1 MISTDLTQFMMVV
14 EGLNKL
20 SLSDF

>member
-1 MISTDLTQFMMVV
+1 MLSKALTQFMMVV

-20 SLSDF
+20 SLSGF